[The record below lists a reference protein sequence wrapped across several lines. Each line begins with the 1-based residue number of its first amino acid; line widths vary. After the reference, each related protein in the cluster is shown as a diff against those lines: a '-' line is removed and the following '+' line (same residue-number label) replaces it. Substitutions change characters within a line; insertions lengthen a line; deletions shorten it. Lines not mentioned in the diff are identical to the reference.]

1 MRLHLLNVD
10 AMCHNNSRIRT
21 ILEDVQIVISSTYF
35 LEESFDLSLNGFL
48 LYIAGYVSITIYYP
62 EGFNYCLTHQII
74 PHQIMVW
81 PLLNSPFSSQYN
93 FFFFFFVIII
103 NLFIFSHALVRFT
116 CCGIFF
122 RV

>member
-62 EGFNYCLTHQII
+62 EGFNYCLTHQI
-74 PHQIMVW
+74 MVW

-93 FFFFFFVIII
+93 FFFFFW
-103 NLFIFSHALVRFT
+103 
-116 CCGIFF
+116 
-122 RV
+122 